1 MKIYQVGGA
10 VRDKILGKIPN
21 DLDYVVVGS
30 SMEEMQKQGFKQVG
44 KDFPVFL
51 HPDTKQEYAL
61 ARKEIKTGSKHTDFK
76 FVFTPDITLKEDLQ
90 RRDFT
95 CNAIAFDEET
105 KEYID
110 YFGGLDDIKNKI
122 IRHINAE
129 HFVEDP
135 LRVLRMCRFA
145 AQLNFEVDTITIQLC
160 SDMVAKGML
169 QYLSPER
176 IWQEFE
182 KAFSV
187 GNFCRFVEIMR
198 QIGALQKSMPE
209 IDKLFNVAEYVKYH
223 PEGNT
228 GEHTLNALRFV
239 KNEPTTVQF
248 AVLVHDIGKGLTP
261 VKEWPSHKG
270 HEIRGLN
277 LIKKMAR
284 RLKIPNKIRDFA
296 VLCSKLHM
304 KYYCI
309 PDMRI
314 GSLYNLVSELNIG
327 HINYVEEYIKV
338 CRADF
343 ESTNIENK
351 ECERKR
357 FDWSANLL
365 RKASSIVNNIK
376 ATDMPDFETLPKDE
390 NFSMHFREYQINVLK
405 DNLFFKLQIFE

>member
-30 SMEEMQKQGFKQVG
+30 SIEEMQKQGFKQVG

-61 ARKEIKTGSKHTDFK
+61 ARKEIKTGSKHADFK

-105 KEYID
+105 QKYID

-145 AQLNFEVDTITIQLC
+145 AQLEFDIDDKTIKLC

-198 QIGALQKSMPE
+198 QIGALQKIIPE
-209 IDKLFNVAEYVKYH
+209 IDKLFDVDEYVKYH

-228 GEHTLNALRFV
+228 GKHTLNALRFV
-239 KNEPTTVQF
+239 KNEALSVQF
-248 AVLVHDIGKGLTP
+248 AVFVHDIGKGLTP
-261 VKEWPSHKG
+261 VKEWPAHKG
-270 HEIRGLN
+270 HEIRGVD
-277 LIKKMAR
+277 LIKNIAR
-284 RLKIPNKIRDFA
+284 RLKIPNKIRDLA

-304 KYYCI
+304 KYYYI

-314 GSLYNLVSELNIG
+314 GSLYNLVSELTVG

-343 ESTNIENK
+343 ESTNNEDK
-351 ECERKR
+351 QFERER
-357 FDWSANLL
+357 FEISADLL
-365 RKASSIVNNIK
+365 RKASKIINNIK
-376 ATDMPDFETLPKDE
+376 ATDMPNFEKLPKDE
-390 NFSMHFREYQINVLK
+390 NFSARFREYKIKILREH
-405 DNLFFKLQIFE
+405 LL

>member
-21 DLDYVVVGS
+21 DFDYVVVGS

-145 AQLNFEVDTITIQLC
+145 AQLEFDVDVTTIKLC

-169 QYLSPER
+169 KHLSPER

-198 QIGALQKSMPE
+198 KIGALQKILPE
-209 IDKLFNVAEYVKYH
+209 IDILFSTKEYEQYH

-228 GEHTLNALRFV
+228 GGHTLNALQFV
-239 KNEPTTVQF
+239 KTEPIIVQF

-261 VKEWPSHKG
+261 IKECPSHKG
-270 HEIRGLN
+270 HEIRGLD
-277 LIKKMAR
+277 LIKDMAR
-284 RLKIPNKIRDFA
+284 RLKFSNKIRDFA
-296 VLCSKLHM
+296 VVSSKLHM
-304 KYYCI
+304 KYYYI

-314 GSLYNLVSELNIG
+314 GSLYDLVSELTIG

-343 ESTNIENK
+343 ESTNSEDK
-351 ECERKR
+351 QFKRER
-357 FDWSANLL
+357 FEISADLL
-365 RKASSIVNNIK
+365 RKASKIINNIK
-376 ATDMPDFETLPKDE
+376 ATEMPNFENIPKDE
-390 NFSMHFREYQINVLK
+390 NFINRFREYKIKILRENLK
-405 DNLFFKLQIFE
+405 EFK